1 VHSTR
6 RQAFRSILGEGTESA
21 ADQRS
26 WYVNP
31 LQCTCSRDV
40 SYGDLLWNDEGTPRS
55 QNYEDHPRGREF
67 AGAIG
72 LLVGIAWPAL
82 GLAAASGLVLYFVG
96 AVIGHV
102 RVGDFKGLGPAAF
115 MLCISGAC
123 LILRVRG
130 G

>member
-1 VHSTR
+1 MSIPYSVLAVGTSLMVTFSGMMKVRHDPRTTR
-6 RQAFRSILGEGTESA
+6 IIHEVVG
-21 ADQRS
+21 
-26 WYVNP
+26 VP
-31 LQCTCSRDV
+31 LKFFPFLASC
-40 SYGDLLWNDEGTPRS
+40 
-55 QNYEDHPRGREF
+55 EF